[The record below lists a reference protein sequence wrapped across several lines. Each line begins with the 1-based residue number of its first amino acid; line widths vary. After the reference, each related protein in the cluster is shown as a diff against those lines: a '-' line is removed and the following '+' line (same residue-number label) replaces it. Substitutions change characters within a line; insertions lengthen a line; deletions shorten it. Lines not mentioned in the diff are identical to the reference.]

1 MKKTLKKAT
10 LMLACA
16 AAFLA
21 GCDNGY
27 DCSLNN
33 TAYNRMGFYSAL
45 TKERYTHPGPIDV
58 SLMVNGKDSL
68 FINHI
73 TDADEISLPMSYTQ
87 DIDTVIFLY
96 EDGMRDSLYI
106 THSNEPYYQSMECG
120 TLMFHSISEV
130 EHTGVWMEKAA
141 IKNKK
146 VNFKG
151 NENIKI
157 YFYQ

>member
-1 MKKTLKKAT
+1 MLIFTAT
-10 LMLACA
+10 
-16 AAFLA
+16 FLA

-33 TAYNRMGFYSAL
+33 TAYNKIAFYSAL
-45 TKERYTHPGPIDV
+45 TKGRYTHPGPIDV

-68 FINHI
+68 FINHK
-73 TDADEISLPMSYTQ
+73 TDAEEVSLPMSYTQ
-87 DIDTVIFLY
+87 SIDTVIFLY
-96 EDGMRDSLYI
+96 EDGLRDSLYI

-120 TLMFHSISEV
+120 TLMFHSINDV
-130 EHTGVWMEKAA
+130 QHTNVWVDSAA
-141 IKNKK
+141 IKNTN

>member
-1 MKKTLKKAT
+1 MKNLPRKTALT
-10 LMLACA
+10 LIFVA
-16 AAFLA
+16 ALLV

-33 TAYNRMGFYSAL
+33 TAYNKMGFYSAL
-45 TKERYTHPGPIDV
+45 TKERYIHPGPIDV

-68 FINHI
+68 FINHL
-73 TDADEISLPMSYTQ
+73 TDAEDISLPMSYTQ
-87 DIDTVIFLY
+87 SIDTVIFLY
-96 EDGMRDSLYI
+96 EDGLRDSLYI

-120 TLMFHSISEV
+120 TLMYHSISEV
-130 EHTGVWMEKAA
+130 EHTGVWMEDVA